1 MKKAKDAFKEMVAL
15 CYDEDYPELHKELI
29 SIESDAKVG
38 KSKIKYEIAM
48 NEIFNIIP
56 LFADDFSPE
65 TMNQLEEI
73 YNNYFES

>member
-1 MKKAKDAFKEMVAL
+1 MKKAKDAFKEMVSL
-15 CYDEDYPELHKELI
+15 CYDEDCPELHKELI
-29 SIESDAKVG
+29 SLESDVKVE